1 MVLELTEIKTKWI
14 KQKRWATQPTNE
26 RTKKNQNIYAQI
38 VECYELGNSF
48 DLSVVVSLC
57 VCCLSVCLCLFHF
70 GRDFHDGK
78 KMVRERRRRI
88 FVLFLVFSAPVFL
101 FFFCCVFVFR
111 AKLSM
116 CICLCGGMDKQLY
129 AINGPDLID
138 NQNYEGNFLWTWSD
152 PNSTVSC
159 LMTSF
164 IQQKTGNNEHIK

>member
-1 MVLELTEIKTKWI
+1 MNKTKTLSHT
-14 KQKRWATQPTNE
+14 ANE
-26 RTKKNQNIYAQI
+26 RTNEKKTKIYMRRLLNVMSWAI
-38 VECYELGNSF
+38 HLTFPLLWVCVS
-48 DLSVVVSLC
+48 VVSL
-57 VCCLSVCLCLFHF
+57 SVFVSFTLVAIFTME
-70 GRDFHDGK
+70 K

-159 LMTSF
+159 LITSF
-164 IQQKTGNNEHIK
+164 IQQKTGNNKHIK